1 MESLQL
7 NFAMKMSRLLLHAFF
22 TFSFLLLFSGT
33 AYTQTCAGVS
43 LGTPTT
49 DGSSGNLNGFVP
61 FPSTNAWNTNIANA
75 PVDPNSAAIAAQWND
90 HGTPY
95 TLHSVFGPSPD
106 DGGIPYIVVD
116 STITPS
122 VPINVI
128 DAAPVSDV
136 VVAPYPGGDAV
147 PIEGAPADCSGWPDT
162 YIDDAHTLVLDR
174 ATCWLYETFQT
185 NRCNG
190 LYDAYSET
198 IWDMTTNEHRPWG
211 WTSADA
217 AGLSIFAGLVR
228 YDEVASGAIHHAFRF
243 SLEDTAGD
251 INDGYFVLPAVHAA
265 SHNTTSLSPM
275 GMRVRLKA
283 SKDIS
288 SYSQTNQIILT
299 AMKNYGLILADNGG
313 NFFVVGDT
321 DPHWDL
327 ADLGNWHYGPNEIKS
342 TDFEVI
348 QSTPEFPGWDSV
360 TAYTAN
366 PGSVPVINS
375 FSSTATSVSSG
386 TALTF
391 NFSVTGDSYDYI
403 DNIGPVRLTGG
414 SGSVTIFPTE
424 TQEYTLYSTNSSGRT
439 VSDPIL
445 VMVPG
450 SHVAAPVFTPP
461 AGTYASGPTVSL
473 STPTSTAAQIYY
485 TIDGTLPNSNSTVY
499 SSTSPIDVS
508 STLEV
513 TAYAKVNGYAAVSPT
528 SSAIYVINP
537 NGAPPNFTVSASSST
552 VSVTPGTTGTAV
564 DITIASEYGFSSA
577 VSFTCSDLPAGTS
590 CSFSP
595 ESVTPTAVTPA
606 KTTLTIISTGSSSAV
621 HYNFSRLFPGA
632 AMAVALCFFSVR
644 KRRDLQM
651 VLLLSACSVGL
662 GLLTGCSSISS
673 APPAAPTSTT
683 IIVIATSGSLT
694 NSTRLL
700 LTVQ

>member
-1 MESLQL
+1 METPQL
-7 NFAMKMSRLLLHAFF
+7 NFTLMKSCLLLAAFFIFSFF
-22 TFSFLLLFSGT
+22 TFFNGA
-33 AYTQTCAGVS
+33 AYAQTCAGIS

-49 DGSSGNLNGFVP
+49 DGISGNLNGFVP
-61 FPSTNAWNTNIANA
+61 FPSTNAWNTNIASA

-90 HGTPY
+90 SGAPY
-95 TLHSVFGPSPD
+95 TLHSVFGPSPS

-116 STITPS
+116 STVTTS

-128 DAAPVSDV
+128 DAVPESDV
-136 VVAPYPGGDAV
+136 VVAPYPSGDAV

-174 ATCWLYETFQT
+174 ATCWLYETYQT

-211 WTSADA
+211 WTSGDA

-243 SLEDTAGD
+243 SVETSAGN
-251 INDGYFVLPAVHAA
+251 INGGYFVLPAVHAA

-288 SYSQTNQIILT
+288 SYSQTNQIIFT

-327 ADLGNWHYGPNEIKS
+327 TDLGNWHYGPAEIKS

-348 QSTPEFPGWDSV
+348 QSTPEFPGWDAV

-366 PGSVPVINS
+366 PGSVPVING
-375 FSSTATSVSSG
+375 FTATATSVSSG
-386 TALTF
+386 TAVTF
-391 NFSVTGDSYDYI
+391 NFSVTGDSYDFI
-403 DNIGPVRLTGG
+403 DNIGPVRLTAG
-414 SGSVTIFPTE
+414 SGSMTISPTQ

-445 VMVPG
+445 VAVPG
-450 SHVAAPVFTPP
+450 SQVSAPVFTPP
-461 AGTYASGPTVSL
+461 AGTFTTGPTVSL
-473 STPTSTAAQIYY
+473 STPTSAAAEIYY
-485 TIDGTLPNSNSTVY
+485 TTDGSQPNSNSTVY
-499 SSTSPIDVS
+499 SNSSPINIS

-513 TAYAKVNGYAAVSPT
+513 TAYAIVNGYAAASPT
-528 SSAIYVINP
+528 STAIYVINA
-537 NGAPPNFTVSASSST
+537 NGAPPNFTVSTDPSNI
-552 VSVTPGTTGTAV
+552 SVTPGAAGATVGVT
-564 DITIASEYGFSSA
+564 ITSQYGFNSA
-577 VSFTCSDLPAGTS
+577 VSFTCSDLPAGS
-590 CSFSP
+590 NCSFSP
-595 ESVTPTAVTPA
+595 TSVTPTAVTPA
-606 KTTLTIISTGSSSAV
+606 KTTLTITSTGSSSAV
-621 HYNFSRLFPGA
+621 PHSSSPIFPGA
-632 AMAVALCFFSVR
+632 ALAIAFCFFGLRS
-644 KRRDLQM
+644 RRRLQM
-651 VLLLSACSVGL
+651 VLLLAASVVGL
-662 GLLTGCSSISS
+662 GVFTGCGSPSS
-673 APPAAPTSTT
+673 APPPPPTTTT
-683 IIVIATSGSLT
+683 ILVTATSGSLT
-694 NSTRLL
+694 NTAKLV